1 MGTRCFVTI
10 FDDQYYEYGAVLL
23 QSLADN
29 YKKELDVICIVNH
42 QIIKDREGK
51 MPSNLV
57 EALTGA
63 DHLNIMFRVPENSDA
78 IMGST
83 NRGEKF
89 PEYISEVALHKLN
102 LASICHDYEEAVF
115 VDADCLFVRDAT
127 KLIEH
132 PLYRPIVALP
142 ETSLVAE
149 RDLGMPERA
158 YFNNGVF
165 VTDLDFWR
173 SNEIEAKFLDWLRD
187 NDSGLA
193 IEQTTMNAVLFEHW
207 FPMTNNFN
215 YWDGFTWALHRSYP
229 NPVLVH
235 FLGHIKPWTDNHDY
249 DPERGP
255 HDVVWRRVYNRVW
268 GIENFWRKDLD

>member
-1 MGTRCFVTI
+1 MKTRCFVTI
-10 FDDQYYEYGAVLL
+10 FDDRYYEYGAVLL

-29 YKKELDVICIVNH
+29 YKKPLDVICIVDN
-42 QIIKDREGK
+42 QVYNADDGLMRTKF
-51 MPSNLV
+51 L
-57 EALTGA
+57 EALNDA
-63 DHLNIMFRVPENSDA
+63 DHLNIIFKVPENSDA
-78 IMGST
+78 IMDAT

-89 PEYISEVALHKLN
+89 PPYISEVALHKLN
-102 LASICHDYEEAVF
+102 LASICHEYEEAVF
-115 VDADCLFVRDAT
+115 VDSDCLFVRDAT

-165 VTDLDFWR
+165 ITDLAFWR
-173 SNEIEAKFLDWLRD
+173 DNDIEAKFLNWLNN
-187 NDSGLA
+187 NDPGLA
-193 IEQTTMNAVLFEHW
+193 IEQTAMNAVLFEDW

-215 YWDGFTWALHRSYP
+215 YWDGFTWALGRSYP

-235 FLGHIKPWTDNHDY
+235 FLGHVKPWTENHDY

-255 HDVVWRRVYNRVW
+255 HDVVWRRVYDRVW
-268 GIENFWRKDLD
+268 GIENFWTQDLD